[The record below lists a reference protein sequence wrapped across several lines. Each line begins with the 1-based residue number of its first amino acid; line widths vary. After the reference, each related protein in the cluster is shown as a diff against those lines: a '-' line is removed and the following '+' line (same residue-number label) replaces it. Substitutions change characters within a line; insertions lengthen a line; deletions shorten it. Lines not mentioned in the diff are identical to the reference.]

1 MSFAS
6 LVEPEPH
13 DSWSE
18 EESSEER
25 SDSPRLS
32 RKRLM
37 VMRCEGAGV
46 VVVVLAGREYSIYSL
61 LRALRKQDLAA
72 ARRRF

>member
-6 LVEPEPH
+6 LVEPVPH
-13 DSWSE
+13 ESRSE

-37 VMRCEGAGV
+37 RCEGAGV
-46 VVVVLAGREYSIYSL
+46 VVVVLAGREYTVCCGH
-61 LRALRKQDLAA
+61 
-72 ARRRF
+72 